1 MPTCSVVCA
10 SPGPVDLRS
19 HKNNMNK
26 LPSVAIVGRVNV
38 GKSTLM
44 NRLTGKRQ
52 AITEDMPGTTRDRL
66 YVQMNHAG
74 VDFELV
80 DTGGIESLPT
90 DSMAVAVNEQVRSA
104 MKQASVIVFL
114 VDAMTGMAPQDYEI
128 ADEVRKSGKPV
139 VVAVNKADNA
149 NLSLNAAEFH
159 SLGLGEP
166 IPVSAIHGRGAED
179 LLDRIVELLPLPEA
193 AVPVEKQLR
202 IAIAGRA
209 NVGKSSLLNFLVGE
223 ERSIVSPIPGT
234 TRDSIDTAIDTAG
247 GSVVLIDTAGIR
259 RRGKIERGVEEY
271 SVIRSLNAIDRAD
284 VVLIVLDAS
293 EPATAQD
300 THIAGYAKD
309 QGRGLILVFNKI
321 DLLENVDMTEYDR
334 NMAARFKFIPYA
346 ERLYVSARTGD
357 GVDRVIPAAFEV
369 QAERSKRIPTPNLN
383 SLVRQALARHAPPST
398 HGRLLK
404 VLYTTQVG
412 VCPPEIVFFVNDP
425 ELVHFSF
432 ERFLDNR
439 LREVFGFKGTP
450 IKFTFKARGE
460 K

>member
-1 MPTCSVVCA
+1 
-10 SPGPVDLRS
+10 
-19 HKNNMNK
+19 MNK

-44 NRLTGKRQ
+44 NRLTGRRQ

-66 YVQMNHAG
+66 YMPMNHAG

-80 DTGGIESLPT
+80 DTGGMESLPT
-90 DSMAVAVNEQVRSA
+90 DSMALAVNEQVRAA
-104 MKQASVIVFL
+104 MKQAAVIVFL
-114 VDAMTGMAPQDYEI
+114 VDAQDGLMPLDAEI
-128 ADEVRKSGKPV
+128 AGEVRRAGKPV
-139 VVAVNKADNA
+139 VVTVNKADNA
-149 NLSLNAAEFH
+149 RLALNTADFH
-159 SLGLGEP
+159 TLGFGEP

-179 LLDRIVELLPLPEA
+179 LLDRIVELLPVPEA
-193 AVPVEKQLR
+193 AVPVKQQLR

-209 NVGKSSLLNFLVGE
+209 NVGKSSLLNFLAGE

-234 TRDSIDTAIDTAG
+234 TRDSIDTTIDTAA

-259 RRGKIERGVEEY
+259 RRGKIEPGVEEY

-293 EPATAQD
+293 EPATSQD

-309 QGRGLILVFNKI
+309 QGRGLILVINKI
-321 DLLENVDMTEYDR
+321 DLLENVDMTEFDR
-334 NMAARFKFIPYA
+334 NMASRFKFIPYA
-346 ERLYVSARTGD
+346 QRLYVSARTGD

-369 QAERSKRIPTPNLN
+369 QAERSMRIPTPDLN

-398 HGRLLK
+398 GGRLLK
-404 VLYTTQVG
+404 VLYATQVG

-425 ELVHFSF
+425 KLVHFSF
-432 ERFLDNR
+432 ERFLENR
-439 LREVFGFKGTP
+439 LREIFGFSGTP
-450 IKFTFKARGE
+450 IKFTFKSRGE

>member
-1 MPTCSVVCA
+1 M
-10 SPGPVDLRS
+10 
-19 HKNNMNK
+19 
-26 LPSVAIVGRVNV
+26 NV

-66 YVQMNHAG
+66 YMAMNHAG
-74 VDFELV
+74 VGFELV
-80 DTGGIESLPT
+80 DTGGMESLPT

-114 VDAMTGMAPQDYEI
+114 VDAMTGMAPQDYDI

-159 SLGLGEP
+159 SLGFGEP

-179 LLDRIVELLPLPEA
+179 LLDRTVELLPLPEA

-223 ERSIVSPIPGT
+223 ERSIVSPVPGT

>member
-1 MPTCSVVCA
+1 
-10 SPGPVDLRS
+10 
-19 HKNNMNK
+19 MNK

-223 ERSIVSPIPGT
+223 ERSIVSPVPGT